1 MDHLKTPSV
10 PNHLKCDHKLELA
23 GEKNSVDDFK
33 QRVAVGLKLS
43 YFSFYN
49 AASKHNKTL
58 IHTCNITMTWLWRSR
73 KTHCEQL
80 FSSQIP
86 FFAVGIFLNLN
97 CTPVDETLI
106 SPICS
111 GDCKAFFFVPSH
123 SHKLLQ
129 IQETIIIQ
137 PSGFN
142 FWSCTSKREVTSHS
156 VHYNFCCHSSGQG

>member
-1 MDHLKTPSV
+1 M
-10 PNHLKCDHKLELA
+10 N
-23 GEKNSVDDFK
+23 NFK

-58 IHTCNITMTWLWRSR
+58 IHTCNVTVTWLWTSR

-80 FSSQIP
+80 FSAQIP

-97 CTPVDETLI
+97 FTPVDETLI
-106 SPICS
+106 SPICP
-111 GDCKAFFFVPSH
+111 GDCKEFFLFLPTLINCY
-123 SHKLLQ
+123 KL
-129 IQETIIIQ
+129 IQETTIIQ

-142 FWSCTSKREVTSHS
+142 FWSCTSKREFSSRS
-156 VHYNFCCHSSGQG
+156 VHYIFRSQSSGQG

>member
-80 FSSQIP
+80 FSS
-86 FFAVGIFLNLN
+86 
-97 CTPVDETLI
+97 
-106 SPICS
+106 
-111 GDCKAFFFVPSH
+111 
-123 SHKLLQ
+123 
-129 IQETIIIQ
+129 
-137 PSGFN
+137 
-142 FWSCTSKREVTSHS
+142 
-156 VHYNFCCHSSGQG
+156 